1 MPRDKRKITIY
12 LTEEVRQEIGKEA
25 KRLDRTTSWLLRKA
39 WLIAQEEIK
48 SYPSIPTYEDDSD
61 PT

>member
-1 MPRDKRKITIY
+1 MPRDKRKTTIY
-12 LTEEVRQEIGKEA
+12 LTDNVRKEIEREA

-48 SYPSIPTYEDDSD
+48 SYPSIPSYVDDSD